1 MSQSPALTDSLR
13 RELDRLQLKN
23 GMALAWVR
31 AVSTTGWWLALAF
44 SQGAAG
50 RPDYQAQLPWVA
62 GYALGAL
69 VWVALSWRWEWIC
82 RQNWAGI
89 LLVDVPV
96 FVLVQVPAIRV
107 APTPSATSAYTAI
120 YLALIITAA
129 VIRRPRPLRVAFAAG
144 WCMLWQL
151 GLMTQA
157 EIHASEFPVTIL
169 PILVSALAGYVF
181 GWQRLSL
188 AELAAGEARRTE
200 RLGRYFAPAVR
211 DALLRREGE
220 GVDAPTVAEVTV
232 VFVDLR
238 GFTTISDGKRPEEIF
253 GWLND
258 FLSRMTSEV
267 FRHGG
272 TLDKYTG
279 DGLLAYFGAP
289 LPQPDHAA
297 AAVRCALA
305 MQNALAQLNAEREA
319 RGDPPLKMGVGLHT
333 GRVAVGTLG
342 PPERREY
349 TLIGDA
355 VNTAARVEALTKTLG
370 APVVATESTWRQA
383 PSFAWTE
390 LGEESVR
397 GKSEKLRLYA
407 PRTALA

>member
-1 MSQSPALTDSLR
+1 MPQSPALTESLR
-13 RELDRLQLKN
+13 QELERLQLKN
-23 GMALAWVR
+23 GKALAWVR
-31 AVSTTGWWLALAF
+31 AVATGGWLLALWF
-44 SQGAAG
+44 G
-50 RPDYQAQLPWVA
+50 RTATLRLDYEAQLPWVA

-69 VWVALSWRWEWIC
+69 AWALLSTRSEWIC
-82 RQNWAGI
+82 RQNWAGL

-96 FVLVQVPAIRV
+96 FVLVQVPGIRV
-107 APTPSATSAYTAI
+107 APTPAATSAYTAI
-120 YLALIITAA
+120 YLALILMAA
-129 VIRRPRPLRVAFAAG
+129 VIRRPRPLRMAFSAG
-144 WCMLWQL
+144 WCMAWQL

-157 EIHASEFPVTIL
+157 DIHASEYPVTVL
-169 PILVSALAGYVF
+169 PILVSALTGYVF

-188 AELAAGEARRTE
+188 AELAASGARRSE
-200 RLGRYFAPAVR
+200 QLGRYFAPAVR
-211 DALLRREGE
+211 DVLLRRE

-238 GFTTISDGKRPEEIF
+238 GFTAISDGKRPEEIF

-289 LPQPDHAA
+289 LPQADHAT
-297 AAVRCALA
+297 AAVTCALA
-305 MQNALAQLNAEREA
+305 MQQALAQLNAERA
-319 RGDPPLKMGVGLHT
+319 TRGDPPLHMGVGLHT

-342 PPERREY
+342 PAERREF

-355 VNTAARVEALTKTLG
+355 VNTASRVEALTKALG
-370 APVVATESTWRQA
+370 APVVASESTWRQA

-390 LGEESVR
+390 LGEEAVR
-397 GKSEKLRLYA
+397 GKSDKIRLYA
-407 PRTALA
+407 PRAALT

>member
-1 MSQSPALTDSLR
+1 MRRSPVLTDSLQS
-13 RELDRLQLKN
+13 ELERLQLKN

-31 AVSTTGWWLALAF
+31 AVATGGWWLALA
-44 SQGAAG
+44 SQGGAA
-50 RPDYQAQLPWVA
+50 RPDYEAQVHWVA
-62 GYALGAL
+62 GYALGSLA
-69 VWVALSWRWEWIC
+69 WVALSWRWEWLC

-107 APTPSATSAYTAI
+107 APTPSATSAYTAV
-120 YLALIITAA
+120 YLALILTAA
-129 VIRRPRPLRVAFAAG
+129 VIRRPRPLRVAFSAG
-144 WCMLWQL
+144 WCMVWQL

-157 EIHASEFPVTIL
+157 DIHASEYPVSVL

-188 AELAAGEARRTE
+188 AELAAGEARRSE
-200 RLGRYFAPAVR
+200 QLGRYFAPAVR

-220 GVDAPTVAEVTV
+220 DAPTVAEVTV

-253 GWLND
+253 AWLND

-289 LPQPDHAA
+289 LPQPDHAR
-297 AAVRCALA
+297 AAVTCALA
-305 MQNALAQLNAEREA
+305 MQGVLAQLNAEREA
-319 RGDPPLKMGVGLHT
+319 RGEPPLKMGVGLHT

-342 PPERREY
+342 PSERREY

-355 VNTAARVEALTKTLG
+355 VNTAARVEALTKALG
-370 APVVATESTWRQA
+370 APVVATETTWRQA
-383 PSFAWTE
+383 PAFAWTE
-390 LGEESVR
+390 LGEEAVR
-397 GKSEKLRLYA
+397 GKSEKIRLYA
-407 PRTALA
+407 PRAALS